1 MWTTFQIKLALRI
14 RVFGVYHVMKD
25 AVECDRTG
33 NLSSTIGGRLAAT
46 GCRRPPYL
54 EPAFLDL
61 NDGSKEMDD
70 LILTSYIIRSA
81 AQPTGHFRSCALLHP
96 HQMWE
101 VLEASLNGGG
111 YDAFQVERMVRS
123 GIW

>member
-1 MWTTFQIKLALRI
+1 VWTTFQIKLALRF

-81 AQPTGHFRSCALLHP
+81 AQPLDISVHVPFFIRIRCGKSWRHH
-96 HQMWE
+96 
-101 VLEASLNGGG
+101 
-111 YDAFQVERMVRS
+111 
-123 GIW
+123 